1 MRENS
6 SQGRPVRAAISFGVT
21 GTNLV
26 PSELTM
32 RLGLQPDRAFA
43 KGATHHT
50 PRGPRQRPF
59 GVWAIDSR
67 SHVSSDELAEHADYI
82 LRLLE
87 PVRPAIEGIKRD
99 PSLRTSVGIWWA
111 PEEGQGG
118 YTLKATV
125 VSALCQ
131 YCDEIDFYF
140 A

>member
-1 MRENS
+1 MRENVFQEKHVTAS
-6 SQGRPVRAAISFGVT
+6 IRFGVS
-21 GTNLV
+21 GTKLV
-26 PSELTM
+26 PSELTR
-32 RLGLQPDRAFA
+32 RLGLQPDTAFA

-67 SHVSSDELAEHADYI
+67 SHVSSDELSEHAHYI
-82 LRLLE
+82 LKLLE
-87 PVRPAIEGIKRD
+87 RVRPAVEEIKRD
-99 PSLRTSVGIWWA
+99 PSLRVSVGIWWN

-131 YCDEIDFYF
+131 YCEEIDFYF